1 MHVEQT
7 DNVMIVKIAPKEIL
21 QMLESRRLGVLDVE
35 LLCPLIYQL
44 GLAKKQKKSYA
55 VIVNQFNNT
64 GSAVLRRI
72 MKDYSANMCL
82 QLLEHAGVSK
92 KGLSAFRSAI
102 RQEAGAIIVDGVV
115 YDAEDHVSLD
125 WLEEIYHC
133 SGLVGRATR
142 AGDEF
147 LRGIGETMSS
157 WSQADATLRIGI
169 LVLVS
174 QNCPDYVIE
183 MHYDMSK
190 NDMI

>member
-1 MHVEQT
+1 MLVEQT

-55 VIVNQFNNT
+55 VIANQFNNT
-64 GSAVLRRI
+64 GSAVLCRV
-72 MKDYSANMCL
+72 MKDYSVSMCL
-82 QLLEHAGVSK
+82 QLVEHAGISQ
-92 KGLSAFRSAI
+92 KGLSAFRSVI
-102 RQEAGAIIVDGVV
+102 RGEAGTTIKKGVV
-115 YDAEDHVSLD
+115 SGTQRHVSLD
-125 WLEEIYHC
+125 WLDEIYNC

-147 LRGIGETMSS
+147 LRGIGEDMSS
-157 WSQADATLRIGI
+157 WSQAEAALRIGI

-174 QNCPDYVIE
+174 QNSPDYVIE

-190 NDMI
+190 TDKI